1 MSESHTSRSGALI
14 ARLISVSMEI
24 DDDDRD
30 VINVLVEVSN
40 EASIPMGQLE
50 PLIETS
56 EGTSFTPT
64 DAITSIGP
72 GLSRTYEFNFSII
85 GGDWNFRL
93 WHNSAGGRR
102 SVDIGP
108 HHSEFTLKKADPT
121 RTPKSSMGAGLFGG
135 AFDLGMDT
143 FGSTSERELIDSRHI
158 ELVEYEAEDDEGGST
173 RINVLDDEPTPTLY
187 APLEPT
193 SPIEPL
199 TPLSAPAAL
208 PEPPIAAPAPPLE
221 MPTGPPQAP
230 PTGPPQAP
238 PAAPPV
244 ESPTPLLEMPTGPPQ
259 APPTGPPQAPPAAPP
274 VESPTPLLEMP
285 AGPPQAPPT
294 GPPQAPPAAPPVES
308 PTPTLEMPTGPPQA
322 PPTGPPQAPPAG
334 PPSNDPMD
342 IIMAQTNSQAPPTGP
357 PQEAPAN
364 SPTGPP
370 TAPPSGP
377 PSAPPTGPP
386 SGPPQN

>member
-1 MSESHTSRSGALI
+1 
-14 ARLISVSMEI
+14 MEI

-30 VINVLVEVSN
+30 VINVLVVVSN

-72 GLSRTYEFNFSII
+72 GLSRTYEFNFSIM
-85 GGDWNFRL
+85 GGEWNFRL

-158 ELVEYEAEDDEGGST
+158 ELVEYEAEHDEGGST
-173 RINVLDDEPTPTLY
+173 RINVLDDESTAPLS
-187 APLEPT
+187 APLEPI

-199 TPLSAPAAL
+199 TPLSTPAAP
-208 PEPPIAAPAPPLE
+208 PEPPIATPAPPLE

-230 PTGPPQAP
+230 PAAPPEPPIATPAPSLEMPTGPPQAAPAGPPQAP

-244 ESPTPLLEMPTGPPQ
+244 ESPM
-259 APPTGPPQAPPAAPP
+259 
-274 VESPTPLLEMP
+274 
-285 AGPPQAPPT
+285 
-294 GPPQAPPAAPPVES
+294 
-308 PTPTLEMPTGPPQA
+308 
-322 PPTGPPQAPPAG
+322 APPAG
-334 PPSNDPMD
+334 PPSNDPMAM
-342 IIMAQTNSQAPPTGP
+342 IMAQTNSQAPPTGP
-357 PQEAPAN
+357 PQEAPTN

>member
-121 RTPKSSMGAGLFGG
+121 RTPTSSMGAGLFGG

-143 FGSTSERELIDSRHI
+143 FGSTSERELIDSSHI
-158 ELVEYEAEDDEGGST
+158 ELVEYEAEDNEGGST
-173 RINVLDDEPTPTLY
+173 RINVLDDET
-187 APLEPT
+187 A
-193 SPIEPL
+193 PIEPL
-199 TPLSAPAAL
+199 TPLSAPVAL
-208 PEPPIAAPAPPLE
+208 PEPSFATPAPPLE
-221 MPTGPPQAP
+221 M

-244 ESPTPLLEMPTGPPQ
+244 ESPTPPLEMPTGPPQ
-259 APPTGPPQAPPAAPP
+259 T
-274 VESPTPLLEMP
+274 
-285 AGPPQAPPT
+285 
-294 GPPQAPPAAPPVES
+294 
-308 PTPTLEMPTGPPQA
+308 
-322 PPTGPPQAPPAG
+322 PPAG

-342 IIMAQTNSQAPPTGP
+342 IIMAQANSQAPPTGP
-357 PQEAPAN
+357 PQEAPTN
-364 SPTGPP
+364 SPTEPP

>member
-1 MSESHTSRSGALI
+1 MSESHFGRSGALI

-72 GLSRTYEFNFSII
+72 GLSRTFEFNFSIM

-93 WHNSAGGRR
+93 WHNSVGGRR
-102 SVDIGP
+102 SIDIGP

-121 RTPKSSMGAGLFGG
+121 RTPKSSMGEGLFGG

-158 ELVEYEAEDDEGGST
+158 DLVEYEAEHDEGGST
-173 RINVLDDEPTPTLY
+173 RINVMDDISTASLSES
-187 APLEPT
+187 LEPIT
-193 SPIEPL
+193 PVEPL
-199 TPLSAPAAL
+199 MPLSAPAGP
-208 PEPPIAAPAPPLE
+208 PEPPVAAPTLSLEMPTGPPQAPPAAPMAPPQAPPAGPPEPPVAAPTPSLE

-230 PTGPPQAP
+230 PTAP
-238 PAAPPV
+238 MA
-244 ESPTPLLEMPTGPPQ
+244 
-259 APPTGPPQAPPAAPP
+259 
-274 VESPTPLLEMP
+274 
-285 AGPPQAPPT
+285 
-294 GPPQAPPAAPPVES
+294 
-308 PTPTLEMPTGPPQA
+308 
-322 PPTGPPQAPPAG
+322 PPQAPPAG
-334 PPSNDPMD
+334 PPESPV
-342 IIMAQTNSQAPPTGP
+342 AAPTPSLEGQVTQRLKTNYC
-357 PQEAPAN
+357 
-364 SPTGPP
+364 
-370 TAPPSGP
+370 
-377 PSAPPTGPP
+377 
-386 SGPPQN
+386 

>member
-72 GLSRTYEFNFSII
+72 GLSRTYEFNFSIM

-135 AFDLGMDT
+135 AFDLGMDR
-143 FGSTSERELIDSRHI
+143 FGSTSERELIDSSHI
-158 ELVEYEAEDDEGGST
+158 ELVEYEAEHDEGGST
-173 RINVLDDEPTPTLY
+173 RINVLDDEST
-187 APLEPT
+187 APL
-193 SPIEPL
+193 SAPIEPL

-208 PEPPIAAPAPPLE
+208 PEPPITTPAPPLEMPTGPPQAPPTGPPQAPPVESPAPPLE

-244 ESPTPLLEMPTGPPQ
+244 ESPAPLEMPTGPPQ
-259 APPTGPPQAPPAAPP
+259 APPTGPPQAPP
-274 VESPTPLLEMP
+274 
-285 AGPPQAPPT
+285 T
-294 GPPQAPPAAPPVES
+294 GPPQAPPVES
-308 PTPTLEMPTGPPQA
+308 PAPPLEMPTGPPQA
-322 PPTGPPQAPPAG
+322 PPTSPPQAPPAG

-357 PQEAPAN
+357 PQEAPTN

-386 SGPPQN
+386 SGQPQN

>member
-1 MSESHTSRSGALI
+1 MGESHTGRSGALI
-14 ARLISVSMEI
+14 ARLILVSMEI

-72 GLSRTYEFNFSII
+72 GLSRTYEFNFSIM
-85 GGDWNFRL
+85 GGDWSFRL

-121 RTPKSSMGAGLFGG
+121 RTPKSSMGEGLFDG
-135 AFDLGMDT
+135 AFDLGMDI

-158 ELVEYEAEDDEGGST
+158 ELVEYEAEHDEGGST
-173 RINVLDDEPTPTLY
+173 RINVLDDESKAPIS
-187 APLEPT
+187 APLEPI
-193 SPIEPL
+193 SPIKPL
-199 TPLSAPAAL
+199 TPLSAPV
-208 PEPPIAAPAPPLE
+208 APPVE
-221 MPTGPPQAP
+221 SPMA
-230 PTGPPQAP
+230 PPQAP
-238 PAAPPV
+238 PAGPPTAPP
-244 ESPTPLLEMPTGPPQ
+244 E
-259 APPTGPPQAPPAAPP
+259 APVAAP
-274 VESPTPLLEMP
+274 TLPLDM
-285 AGPPQAPPT
+285 
-294 GPPQAPPAAPPVES
+294 
-308 PTPTLEMPTGPPQA
+308 
-322 PPTGPPQAPPAG
+322 PTGPPQAPPAG
-334 PPSNDPMD
+334 PPTAPPQAPLAPPPSSSPAGPNDPMA

-357 PQEAPAN
+357 PQEAPTN
-364 SPTGPP
+364 SPAGPP
-370 TAPPSGP
+370 TAPPSSP

>member
-72 GLSRTYEFNFSII
+72 GLSRTYEFNFSIM

-158 ELVEYEAEDDEGGST
+158 ELVEYEAEHDEGGST
-173 RINVLDDEPTPTLY
+173 RINVLDDESAAPLST
-187 APLEPT
+187 PLEPI

-199 TPLSAPAAL
+199 MPLTAPAAPL
-208 PEPPIAAPAPPLE
+208 EPPIATPAPLEMPTEPPQAPPAAPLEPPIATPAPLEMPTEPPQAPPAAPPEPPIATPAPLE

-230 PTGPPQAP
+230 PAAPPEPPIATPAPLEMPTEPPQAP
-238 PAAPPV
+238 PAA
-244 ESPTPLLEMPTGPPQ
+244 
-259 APPTGPPQAPPAAPP
+259 
-274 VESPTPLLEMP
+274 
-285 AGPPQAPPT
+285 
-294 GPPQAPPAAPPVES
+294 
-308 PTPTLEMPTGPPQA
+308 
-322 PPTGPPQAPPAG
+322 PAG
-334 PPSNDPMD
+334 PPSNDPMAM
-342 IIMAQTNSQAPPTGP
+342 IMAQTNSQAPPTGL
-357 PQEAPAN
+357 PQETPAD
-364 SPTGPP
+364 SPPTGPP
-370 TAPPSGP
+370 SAPPSGP
-377 PSAPPTGPP
+377 PSAPPSGPPSAPPSGPP

>member
-72 GLSRTYEFNFSII
+72 GLSRTYEFNFSIM

-173 RINVLDDEPTPTLY
+173 RINVLDDEPTAPLY

-193 SPIEPL
+193 TPIEPL

-208 PEPPIAAPAPPLE
+208 PEPPIATPA
-221 MPTGPPQAP
+221 
-230 PTGPPQAP
+230 
-238 PAAPPV
+238 
-244 ESPTPLLEMPTGPPQ
+244 PLLEMPTGPPQ
-259 APPTGPPQAPPAAPP
+259 APPTGPPQAPPTG
-274 VESPTPLLEMP
+274 SPQT
-285 AGPPQAPPT
+285 
-294 GPPQAPPAAPPVES
+294 PPAAPPVES
-308 PTPTLEMPTGPPQA
+308 PAPPLEMPTGPPQA
-322 PPTGPPQAPPAG
+322 PPTGPPQTPPAG

-357 PQEAPAN
+357 PQETPTS

-386 SGPPQN
+386 AGPPQN

>member
-1 MSESHTSRSGALI
+1 
-14 ARLISVSMEI
+14 MEI

-72 GLSRTYEFNFSII
+72 GLSRTYEFNFSIM

-143 FGSTSERELIDSRHI
+143 FGSTSERELIDSNHI
-158 ELVEYEAEDDEGGST
+158 ELVEYEAEHDEGGST
-173 RINVLDDEPTPTLY
+173 RINVLDGEST
-187 APLEPT
+187 APL
-193 SPIEPL
+193 SAPIEPL

-208 PEPPIAAPAPPLE
+208 PEPPITTPAPPLEMPTGTPQAPPVESPAPPLE

-238 PAAPPV
+238 
-244 ESPTPLLEMPTGPPQ
+244 S
-259 APPTGPPQAPPAAPP
+259 
-274 VESPTPLLEMP
+274 
-285 AGPPQAPPT
+285 
-294 GPPQAPPAAPPVES
+294 
-308 PTPTLEMPTGPPQA
+308 
-322 PPTGPPQAPPAG
+322 AG

-357 PQEAPAN
+357 PQEAPTN

-386 SGPPQN
+386 SGQPQN

>member
-1 MSESHTSRSGALI
+1 MSESHTSRNGALI

-30 VINVLVEVSN
+30 VINVQVEVSN

-72 GLSRTYEFNFSII
+72 GLSRTYEFNFSIM

-121 RTPKSSMGAGLFGG
+121 RTPTSSMGAGLFGG

-158 ELVEYEAEDDEGGST
+158 ELVEYEAEHDEGGST
-173 RINVLDDEPTPTLY
+173 RINVLDDEPAPPLS
-187 APLEPT
+187 APLEPI

-199 TPLSAPAAL
+199 TPLSAPTAP
-208 PEPPIAAPAPPLE
+208 PEPPVATPAPSLE

-230 PTGPPQAP
+230 PAGPPQAPPAALPEPPVATPTPSLEMPAGPPQAPPAGPPQAP

-244 ESPTPLLEMPTGPPQ
+244 ES
-259 APPTGPPQAPPAAPP
+259 
-274 VESPTPLLEMP
+274 
-285 AGPPQAPPT
+285 
-294 GPPQAPPAAPPVES
+294 
-308 PTPTLEMPTGPPQA
+308 
-322 PPTGPPQAPPAG
+322 QAPPAG
-334 PPSNDPMD
+334 PPSNDPMA
-342 IIMAQTNSQAPPTGP
+342 IIMAQTNSQTPPTGP
-357 PQEAPAN
+357 PQEAPIN

>member
-56 EGTSFTPT
+56 EGASFTPT
-64 DAITSIGP
+64 DSITSIGP

-121 RTPKSSMGAGLFGG
+121 RTPTSSMGAGLFGG

-143 FGSTSERELIDSRHI
+143 FGSTSERELIDSSHI
-158 ELVEYEAEDDEGGST
+158 ELVEYEAEDNEGGST

-193 SPIEPL
+193 SPIEPI

-208 PEPPIAAPAPPLE
+208 PEPPIATPAPPLE

-230 PTGPPQAP
+230 PTGPPQ
-238 PAAPPV
+238 
-244 ESPTPLLEMPTGPPQ
+244 T
-259 APPTGPPQAPPAAPP
+259 
-274 VESPTPLLEMP
+274 
-285 AGPPQAPPT
+285 
-294 GPPQAPPAAPPVES
+294 
-308 PTPTLEMPTGPPQA
+308 
-322 PPTGPPQAPPAG
+322 PPAG

-357 PQEAPAN
+357 PQETPTS

-386 SGPPQN
+386 AGPPQN

>member
-1 MSESHTSRSGALI
+1 MGESHTGRSGALI
-14 ARLISVSMEI
+14 ARLILVSMEI

-40 EASIPMGQLE
+40 EASIPIGQLE

-72 GLSRTYEFNFSII
+72 GLSRTYEFNFSIM
-85 GGDWNFRL
+85 GGDWSFRL

-121 RTPKSSMGAGLFGG
+121 RTPKSSMGEGLFDG
-135 AFDLGMDT
+135 AFDLGMDI

-158 ELVEYEAEDDEGGST
+158 ELVEYEAEHDEGGST
-173 RINVLDDEPTPTLY
+173 RINVLDDESKAPIS
-187 APLEPT
+187 APLEPI
-193 SPIEPL
+193 SPIKPL
-199 TPLSAPAAL
+199 TPLSAPV
-208 PEPPIAAPAPPLE
+208 
-221 MPTGPPQAP
+221 
-230 PTGPPQAP
+230 
-238 PAAPPV
+238 APPV
-244 ESPTPLLEMPTGPPQ
+244 ESPM
-259 APPTGPPQAPPAAPP
+259 A
-274 VESPTPLLEMP
+274 
-285 AGPPQAPPT
+285 
-294 GPPQAPPAAPPVES
+294 
-308 PTPTLEMPTGPPQA
+308 
-322 PPTGPPQAPPAG
+322 PPQAPPAG
-334 PPSNDPMD
+334 PPTAPPQAPLAPPPSSSPAGPNDPMA

-357 PQEAPAN
+357 PQEAPTN
-364 SPTGPP
+364 SPAGPP
-370 TAPPSGP
+370 TAPPSSP

>member
-1 MSESHTSRSGALI
+1 MSESHTGQSGALV

-72 GLSRTYEFNFSII
+72 GLSRTYEFNFSIM

-93 WHNSAGGRR
+93 WHNSASGRR

-143 FGSTSERELIDSRHI
+143 FGSTSERELIDSKHI
-158 ELVEYEAEDDEGGST
+158 ELVEYEAEHDEGGST
-173 RINVLDDEPTPTLY
+173 RINVLDNEST
-187 APLEPT
+187 APLSAPLAPI

-199 TPLSAPAAL
+199 VPLSAPSEL
-208 PEPPIAAPAPPLE
+208 PEPPIATPTSSLE

-230 PTGPPQAP
+230 P
-238 PAAPPV
+238 
-244 ESPTPLLEMPTGPPQ
+244 
-259 APPTGPPQAPPAAPP
+259 
-274 VESPTPLLEMP
+274 
-285 AGPPQAPPT
+285 AGPPQAP
-294 GPPQAPPAAPPVES
+294 
-308 PTPTLEMPTGPPQA
+308 PTGPPQA

-334 PPSNDPMD
+334 PPQAPPAGPPQAPQTPPANPPDNDPMS

-357 PQEAPAN
+357 PQEEPTN

-370 TAPPSGP
+370 AAPPSGP